1 MFGRLTRNG
10 RIWVLLLAWL
20 FFVGLSWAD
29 TFDLSDDIVLPVA
42 AGQAIVDLETSEIK
56 SNISILVAAT
66 ALWTCLPFLSVVE
79 KPLLLAQ
86 ETCAVTSEIPLHQR
100 LSIYR
105 I

>member
-1 MFGRLTRNG
+1 MTSNG

-29 TFDLSDDIVLPVA
+29 TFDLSDDILLPVA
-42 AGQAIVDLETSEIK
+42 VGQPIVDVETSEIK
-56 SNISILVAAT
+56 SDISLLVSVI
-66 ALWTCLPFLSVVE
+66 ALWTCLPFLSEVE
-79 KPLLLAQ
+79 KPLFLSR
-86 ETCAVTSEIPLHQR
+86 ETWAPASETPLYQR